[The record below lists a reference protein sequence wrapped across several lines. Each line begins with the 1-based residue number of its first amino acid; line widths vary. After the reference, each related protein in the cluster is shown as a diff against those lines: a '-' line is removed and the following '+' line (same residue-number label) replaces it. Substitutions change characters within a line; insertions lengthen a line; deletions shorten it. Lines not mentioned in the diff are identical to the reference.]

1 MNHSHPSFE
10 VDDYDYALLYHVE
23 EPASGAWRR
32 IRVPA
37 NIPMDRFARIMRV
50 VLDQQEAGDY
60 CFYTPAATIKPGAK
74 TSTDMDEWAAE
85 AIILGSLD
93 DDSFRFRFDD
103 HLSVNLRLITTLNDT
118 GDSDTLCI
126 DGEGKL
132 DDPEFW
138 VDVINR
144 ELDSERWVEAT
155 LSRAKSSLKDVIN
168 RAGLWEATQL
178 VALGMDTSQRASVD
192 ERHQLLEPLVHYI
205 HERHECTPGDPLLRS
220 LGLVHSEGGLTAVGS
235 HALSDPDALW
245 EQLTRTLPVEREVV
259 GNDAAWLLLLSY
271 IAGMPRGTT
280 EAFVM
285 QGMVWAGHRNTG
297 STILVT
303 DDIRALASRT
313 LSVLSMLGIIAND
326 LLVVGGPLHNA
337 RIDLLREIITD

>member
-1 MNHSHPSFE
+1 MNQSHPSFE

-37 NIPMDRFARIMRV
+37 SIPMDRFARIMRV

-60 CFYTPAATIKPGAK
+60 CFFTPTATIKPGAK
-74 TSTDMDEWAAE
+74 TSTELDQWAAE
-85 AIILGSLD
+85 AITLGSLGEE
-93 DDSFRFRFDD
+93 SFRFRFND
-103 HLSVNLRLITTLNDT
+103 HLSVNLRLITTLS
-118 GDSDTLCI
+118 GIGGSDTHCI
-126 DGEGKL
+126 DGEGRL
-132 DDPEFW
+132 DEPEFS

-178 VALGMDTSQRASVD
+178 VALGMDTRQRATTA
-192 ERHQLLEPLVHYI
+192 ERHSLLEPLVHYI
-205 HERHECTPGDPLLRS
+205 HERHDTVPGDPLLRA
-220 LGLVHSEGGLTAVGS
+220 LGLVDGEGGLTAVGR
-235 HALSDPDALW
+235 HALSDPAALW
-245 EQLTRTLPVEREVV
+245 VQLSRTLPVEREVV
-259 GNDAAWLLLLSY
+259 SNDAAWLLLLSY

-285 QGMVWAGHRNTG
+285 QGMVWAGHRGTG
-297 STILVT
+297 STVLVT
-303 DDIRALASRT
+303 DDIRSLASRT
-313 LSVLSMLGIIAND
+313 LSVLEMLGIIAND

-337 RIDLLREIITD
+337 RIDLLRAIITD